1 MIGHRI
7 SYLCRITL
15 GAALL
20 GAFFLHSHS
29 LRAQVIVDLSI
40 KRTLYIAYEPL
51 LATVRISNLSG
62 NTLLLAD
69 VEGKKWFGF
78 QIETLDGRPIPPRD
92 PNYEIEPIKLASGE
106 SITRT
111 VNLTQLYPLSD
122 FGSYRIRASVYAAE
136 LSGYFSSPP
145 LTVEINEGRLL
156 WEQTVGVPGA
166 DGLKSSTRTISLLSE
181 RLADRTDLYLRIQ
194 DKEAGIVYCTHRL
207 GDYITFGKPEIML
220 DSSNTIHVLQN
231 NIPRQ
236 FIYSKVGLDGKI
248 LDRVTLNAPKDR
260 PRLQLTQDGNVVVV
274 GGIPFDPRATPTPA
288 QIPKLSDRPVPL
300 PMEQSSAT
308 PSPIGQGTTS
318 AKPTPRLPA
327 PSKTKPTP
335 HGSPSPSSFKID

>member
-1 MIGHRI
+1 MSGRRI
-7 SYLCRITL
+7 STLIRITL
-15 GAALL
+15 GTALL
-20 GAFFLHSHS
+20 VCLFLLPQV
-29 LRAQVIVDLSI
+29 LRAQVLVDLSI

-51 LATVRISNLSG
+51 LATVRVSNLSG

-92 PNYEIEPIKLASGE
+92 PNYEIQPIKLASGE

-136 LSGYFSSPP
+136 LSRYFSSPP

-156 WEQTVGVPGA
+156 WEQTVGVPGTE
-166 DGLKSSTRTISLLSE
+166 GLRNSTRTISLLSE
-181 RLADRTDLYLRIQ
+181 RFADRTDLYLRIQ
-194 DKEAGIVYCTHRL
+194 DKEAGVVYCTHRL

-260 PRLQLTQDGNVVVV
+260 PHLQLNPDGNVIVI

-300 PMEQSSAT
+300 PMEQSAAT
-308 PSPIGQGTTS
+308 PSPIGQ
-318 AKPTPRLPA
+318 KTPSP
-327 PSKTKPTP
+327 KPTP
-335 HGSPSPSSFKID
+335 HRSGSMKAPSSSHPSPSPTPVKID